1 MEPATDR
8 RTNINTGQLVQDL
21 AKILRL
27 LGRNP
32 DNLKDNYDLFDKVR
46 LLYKSVAEIQN
57 TTIQHTEWLSNFRLL
72 HQGMLDYPEILYHN
86 WPTWESSPESAAS
99 KLVLAHQEQYVLTA
113 DPSQQY
119 SQFLVSLVRVLV
131 NSLWAVKCIY
141 EAFCANKQFSLEGI
155 ETAPNM
161 VKDSKL
167 NLKKLLLGETKGLN
181 CSEVEKQIGRQ
192 IIKQAADLQHCY
204 DLFDELVDLYQNS
217 AVLGFMKNSAA
228 RTMFRLPLS
237 ANKPDCGRSY
247 FGIHDLAH
255 IKRPEIELKVT
266 VYEFQPPEPLG
277 RGFQTWTIGNLEAV
291 EVRIWQKAI
300 QGFTINEV
308 IKKVADKIGRDDTDD
323 CTFFYLDSQ
332 LVSTTTGNPSSKGR
346 AVLLQRSQS
355 EILTARIQKDR
366 T

>member
-167 NLKKLLLGETKGLN
+167 NLKKLLRGVIP
-181 CSEVEKQIGRQ
+181 S
-192 IIKQAADLQHCY
+192 
-204 DLFDELVDLYQNS
+204 F
-217 AVLGFMKNSAA
+217 
-228 RTMFRLPLS
+228 TMRVV
-237 ANKPDCGRSY
+237 
-247 FGIHDLAH
+247 
-255 IKRPEIELKVT
+255 KRK
-266 VYEFQPPEPLG
+266 
-277 RGFQTWTIGNLEAV
+277 
-291 EVRIWQKAI
+291 
-300 QGFTINEV
+300 
-308 IKKVADKIGRDDTDD
+308 
-323 CTFFYLDSQ
+323 
-332 LVSTTTGNPSSKGR
+332 
-346 AVLLQRSQS
+346 
-355 EILTARIQKDR
+355 
-366 T
+366 